1 MRQSHSHQVSLDLN
15 KNMVSGIKK
24 DCLGFL
30 KEVANYSSNFAV
42 IAIPWIDEPK
52 KQILNNR
59 YGCRVLDNENIK
71 KIIGEINRV
80 FPSQRL
86 I

>member
-1 MRQSHSHQVSLDLN
+1 LHQSRSWKVSLDLN
-15 KNMVSGIKK
+15 RNMVSGIRK

-30 KEVANYSSNFAV
+30 KEVENYSSNFAV

-52 KQILNNR
+52 KQILSNR
-59 YGCRVLDNENIK
+59 YGCRVYDNENIK